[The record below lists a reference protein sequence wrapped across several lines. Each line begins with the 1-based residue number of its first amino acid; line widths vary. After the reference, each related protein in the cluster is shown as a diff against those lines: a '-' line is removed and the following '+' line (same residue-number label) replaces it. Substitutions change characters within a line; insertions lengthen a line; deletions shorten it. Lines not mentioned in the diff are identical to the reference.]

1 MNFKRLICILLDHT
15 PKDGLRKFLSFNY
28 NDNECGTL
36 SFCGRCNQLYIHT
49 THPENYL
56 MEPPK

>member
-1 MNFKRLICILLDHT
+1 MNFKRLICILFDHT
-15 PKDGLRKFLSFNY
+15 PKKALREFATFTY
-28 NDNECGTL
+28 NGKECGTL
-36 SFCGRCNQLYIHT
+36 IFCARCNQLYIHT